1 MYCKGKGVSMK
12 LTGANQL
19 RQKQS
24 VVITAQLQQAISL
37 LTMTNIELGAYLE
50 TQSEENPFL
59 DCEAV
64 SETVTEAPALVEKID
79 MAKGEIAADGPIR
92 DSDYDNQFETGSM
105 DVGRGTKM
113 GPRDDDSFDPLSLLA
128 ADEPSMYA
136 YVSAQML
143 QLGLTP
149 KDRIIAQMLI
159 ETLEPSGWLGQ
170 TVEDI
175 AARLMVDEMQ
185 VERVLI
191 RLQEI
196 EPAGL
201 FARNLRE
208 CLRLQA
214 RDRGIL
220 RADFVIMLDHLTLLA
235 EGDLKRLRK
244 LTNATPERLSEML
257 RQLRALDPKPG
268 TRFSDRSNPIQPPD
282 LIVRRS
288 FDGWLVEL
296 NHSTLPA
303 VRVRKGYA
311 KQMMAAG
318 RRDLPANNF
327 IAERVASARWLDR
340 AIAQRNDT
348 ILRVGVA
355 IVRQQE
361 EFFERGVAFLKPLIL
376 RDVAVD
382 IAMHES
388 TVSRVT
394 ANLMI
399 ATPQGTFRLK
409 DFFSVGISSDGHE
422 DGEAASA
429 IRYKLKKMIDA
440 EAIENPLSDDAL
452 VKILGQDGIRI
463 ARRTV
468 AKYREKLNIPSSF
481 ERKRLA
487 TLSGVI

>member
-1 MYCKGKGVSMK
+1 MK

-149 KDRIIAQMLI
+149 KDRVIAQMLI

-191 RLQEI
+191 RLQDI

-220 RADFVIMLDHLTLLA
+220 RADFIVMLDNLALLA

-318 RRDLPANNF
+318 HRDLLANNF

-340 AIAQRNDT
+340 AIA
-348 ILRVGVA
+348 
-355 IVRQQE
+355 
-361 EFFERGVAFLKPLIL
+361 
-376 RDVAVD
+376 
-382 IAMHES
+382 
-388 TVSRVT
+388 
-394 ANLMI
+394 
-399 ATPQGTFRLK
+399 
-409 DFFSVGISSDGHE
+409 
-422 DGEAASA
+422 
-429 IRYKLKKMIDA
+429 
-440 EAIENPLSDDAL
+440 
-452 VKILGQDGIRI
+452 
-463 ARRTV
+463 
-468 AKYREKLNIPSSF
+468 
-481 ERKRLA
+481 
-487 TLSGVI
+487 

>member
-1 MYCKGKGVSMK
+1 MGTGVSMK

-50 TQSEENPFL
+50 SQSEENPFL
-59 DCEAV
+59 DCEPAA
-64 SETVTEAPALVEKID
+64 ETLTELPAAVEKID

-92 DSDYDNQFETGSM
+92 DSDYDNQFETGAM
-105 DVGRGTKM
+105 DVGRGTKL
-113 GPRDDDSFDPLSLLA
+113 GPRDDENFDPLSLLA
-128 ADEPSMYA
+128 ADAPSLYA
-136 YVSAQML
+136 HVTAEML
-143 QLGLTP
+143 QLGLTD
-149 KDRIIAQMLI
+149 KDRIIAHMLI

-170 TVEDI
+170 TVATI
-175 AARLMVDEMQ
+175 AARLMVDEKQ
-185 VERVLI
+185 IERVLI

-208 CLRLQA
+208 CLWLQA

-220 RADFVIMLDHLTLLA
+220 KPDFSVMLDNLSILA
-235 EGDLKRLRK
+235 EGDLKKLRK
-244 LTNATPERLSEML
+244 LTHATPERLSEML

-268 TRFSDRSNPIQPPD
+268 AGFSETSNPIQPPD

-288 FDGWLVEL
+288 SDGWLVEL
-296 NHSTLPA
+296 NQSTLPA
-303 VRVRKGYA
+303 IRVRKGYA
-311 KQMMAAG
+311 KQMLAAG
-318 RRDLPANNF
+318 KRDTPTHNF
-327 IAERVASARWLDR
+327 VAERISSARWLDR

-348 ILRVGVA
+348 TLRVGVA
-355 IVRQQE
+355 IVRQQQD
-361 EFFERGVAFLKPLIL
+361 FFERGVAFLKPLIL
-376 RDVAVD
+376 RDVAEE
-382 IAMHES
+382 ILMHES

-394 ANLMI
+394 ANLMM

-409 DFFSVGISSDGHE
+409 DFFSAAISSDGNE

-429 IRYKLKKMIDA
+429 IRYKLKKMIDG
-440 EAIENPLSDDAL
+440 EAVENPLSDDAL
-452 VKILGQDGIRI
+452 VKILGRDGIRI

-468 AKYREKLNIPSSF
+468 AKYREKLSIPSSF
-481 ERKRLA
+481 ERKRHA
-487 TLSGVI
+487 ALSGVI

>member
-1 MYCKGKGVSMK
+1 MK
-12 LTGANQL
+12 LTGSNQL

-50 TQSEENPFL
+50 SQSEENPFL
-59 DCEAV
+59 DCEAPT
-64 SETVTEAPALVEKID
+64 ETVTEAPAAIEKID
-79 MAKGEIAADGPIR
+79 MAKGEIEADGPIR

-113 GPRDDDSFDPLSLLA
+113 GPRDDEGFDPLSLQA
-128 ADEPSMYA
+128 ADDPSLYA
-136 YVSAQML
+136 HVTAEMFK
-143 QLGLTP
+143 LGLEA
-149 KDRIIAQMLI
+149 KDRLIAQMLI
-159 ETLEPSGWLGQ
+159 EAMEPSGWLGQ
-170 TVEDI
+170 TVDDI
-175 AARLMVDEMQ
+175 ATGLMVDEMQ

-220 RADFVIMLDHLTLLA
+220 RTDFIVMLDNLALLA

-244 LTNATPERLSEML
+244 LTNATPERMSEML

-268 TRFSDRSNPIQPPD
+268 TRFAGKSDPIQPPD

-288 FDGWLVEL
+288 ADGWLVEL

-303 VRVRKGYA
+303 IRVRKGYA
-311 KQMMAAG
+311 KQMLAAG
-318 RRDLPANNF
+318 KKDASTANF
-327 IAERVASARWLDR
+327 VAERISSARWLDR
-340 AIAQRNDT
+340 AIAQRNET
-348 ILRVGVA
+348 TLRVGVA

-376 RDVAVD
+376 RDVAED
-382 IAMHES
+382 ILMHES

-409 DFFSVGISSDGHE
+409 DFFSAAISADGNE

-429 IRYKLKKMIDA
+429 IRYKLKKMIDG
-440 EAIENPLSDDAL
+440 EAAENPLSDDAL
-452 VKILGQDGIRI
+452 VKIMGGDGIRI

-468 AKYREKLNIPSSF
+468 AKYREKLGIPSSF
-481 ERKRLA
+481 ERKRHA
-487 TLSGVI
+487 ALSGMI

>member
-1 MYCKGKGVSMK
+1 MK
-12 LTGANQL
+12 LTGVNQL

-37 LTMTNIELGAYLE
+37 LTMTNIELGAFLE
-50 TQSEENPFL
+50 SQSEENPFL
-59 DCEAV
+59 DCEP
-64 SETVTEAPALVEKID
+64 TTEKLIEPTAPIEKID

-92 DSDYDNQFETGSM
+92 DSDYDNQFETGTM
-105 DVGRGTKM
+105 DVGRGTNM
-113 GPRDDDSFDPLSLLA
+113 GPRDDENFDPLSLLA
-128 ADEPSMYA
+128 AEELSLYA
-136 YVSAQML
+136 HVTAEML

-149 KDRIIAQMLI
+149 KERMIAQMLI
-159 ETLEPSGWLGQ
+159 EALEPSGWLGQ

-220 RADFVIMLDHLTLLA
+220 KADFILMLDNLTILA

-244 LTNATPERLSEML
+244 ITNVTPERMSEML
-257 RQLRALDPKPG
+257 RHLRALDPKPG
-268 TRFSDRSNPIQPPD
+268 TRFSEKSNPIQPPD

-288 FDGWLVEL
+288 SDGWLVEL
-296 NHSTLPA
+296 NNSTLPA
-303 VRVRKGYA
+303 IRVRKGYA

-318 RRDLPANNF
+318 RRDAPTHSF
-327 IAERVASARWLDR
+327 IAERIASARWLDR

-348 ILRVGVA
+348 TLRIGVA
-355 IVRQQE
+355 IVRQQK
-361 EFFERGVAFLKPLIL
+361 EFFENGVAFLKPLIL
-376 RDVAVD
+376 RDVAED
-382 IAMHES
+382 ILMHES

-409 DFFSVGISSDGHE
+409 DFFSAAISSDGNE

-429 IRYKLKKMIDA
+429 IRYKLKKLIES
-440 EAIENPLSDDAL
+440 EAAENPLSDDAL
-452 VKILGQDGIRI
+452 VKILGRDGIRI

-468 AKYREKLNIPSSF
+468 AKYREKLSIPSSF
-481 ERKRLA
+481 ERKRHA
-487 TLSGVI
+487 ALSGAI